1 MTREPSDQRP
11 RRRRQWAAACA
22 LAAALALTSCGAM
35 PRSGPVHKVV
45 EPTAEAEEQPTQYS
59 PATPQMGASAQE
71 IVEGFLAAGVGAQ
84 DDYAVARQYLTPQLA
99 NTWRP
104 DSRVLVHTGEPST
117 VPRLNDGQFRTSLEV
132 SAERSANGVLEQQ
145 PEGTTRVLDF
155 TLTSVDGQW
164 RISEAPDGVIV
175 PFGDFPEIFKAYT
188 LYFFDDEF
196 GRLVPDSRWFAERST
211 VPTAMV
217 RELLAGPAPHLDG
230 AVTSALPGGASLA
243 RSAVPV
249 SDSTA
254 SVDLNLAEF
263 DPADVEQG
271 RRMEQQLEATLQRV
285 PSVDSV
291 ELNINGAPV
300 ETSGSDTEEPV
311 REVTVPNRQIGI
323 SNNQLAFYQGGQTEL
338 IDDVPISENS
348 NIVRPGMD
356 QAMEHF
362 GWIDNTSGTL
372 FTAVQGD
379 APLQRWKGQELTRP
393 SFDIQGWVWGSGADG
408 VVHAARADADEDA
421 VSVSAEWLDNEPIA
435 GLRISREG
443 NRALIVTV
451 DSERESSNVW
461 LAGIVRDESGRPTEL
476 NQGNLVAAD
485 VDVDTVQ
492 WISGTEFVT
501 TALGESDNA
510 QPRRYNVSGS
520 NEALPSLV
528 GVTSLAG
535 GNGHTAIYG
544 AADGNL
550 YMLTG
555 NSWAQQSDNVT
566 DTAFAG

>member
-1 MTREPSDQRP
+1 MTRETRQHRP
-11 RRRRQWAAACA
+11 RRRRRVLATVA
-22 LAAALALTSCGAM
+22 LAAALAVSSCGAM

-45 EPTAEAEEQPTQYS
+45 EPTTEAQEQPVQYS
-59 PATPQMGASAQE
+59 PAAPQSDASAQE

-99 NTWRP
+99 NTWQP
-104 DSRVLVHTGEPST
+104 DTRVLIHSGEPST
-117 VPRLNDGQFRTSLEV
+117 VPRLNEGQYRTSLEV
-132 SAERSANGVLEQQ
+132 NAERSANGVLEQQ

-175 PFGDFPEIFKAYT
+175 PYNDFPEIFSAYT
-188 LYFFDDEF
+188 LYFFDGDYE
-196 GRLVPDSRWFAERST
+196 RLVPDPRWFAERST

-230 AVTSALPGGASLA
+230 AVSSALPAGAGLA

-263 DPADVEQG
+263 DPANVERG
-271 RRMEQQLEATLQRV
+271 KRMEQQLEATLQG
-285 PSVDSV
+285 VDSV
-291 ELNINGAPV
+291 ENVALNINGAPV
-300 ETSGSDTEEPV
+300 ETSGSDLDDPA
-311 REVTVPNRQIGI
+311 REITVPNRQIGV
-323 SNNQLAFYQGGQTEL
+323 SHNQLAFYQGGQAEV
-338 IDDVPISENS
+338 IEDVPLSGDM
-348 NIVRPGMD
+348 VLQRPGMD
-356 QAMEHF
+356 QAMENF
-362 GWIDNTSGTL
+362 GWIDASSGAMV
-372 FTAVQGD
+372 TASHGGTPQ
-379 APLQRWKGQELTRP
+379 QRWSGEDLTRP
-393 SFDIQGWVWGSGADG
+393 SFDIRGWVWGGGSDG
-408 VVHAARADADEDA
+408 EVRAARADSDEDA
-421 VSVSAEWLDNEPIA
+421 VSVSSEWLNGQGIA

-443 NRALIVTV
+443 NRALIVTT
-451 DSERESSNVW
+451 DEDRETSDVW
-461 LAGIVRDESGRPTEL
+461 LSGVVRDDSGRPTEL
-476 NQGNLVAAD
+476 KQGNLVAAD

-501 TALGESDNA
+501 TALGQDESA
-510 QPRRYNVSGS
+510 QPRQFDVSGTH
-520 NEALPSLV
+520 ETLPSLV
-528 GVTSLAG
+528 GVISLAG
-535 GNGHTAIYG
+535 GNGPTEIYG

-555 NSWAQQSDNVT
+555 NSWAQQTDNVT

>member
-1 MTREPSDQRP
+1 MRRDVSEQRP

-22 LAAALALTSCGAM
+22 LAGALALTSCGAM

-45 EPTAEAEEQPTQYS
+45 EPTTEAEEQTTQYS
-59 PATPQMGASAQE
+59 PATPQMDASAQE

-99 NTWRP
+99 NTWKP
-104 DSRVLVHTGEPST
+104 DARVLVHPGEPST
-117 VPRLNDGQFRTSLEV
+117 VPRLNDGEFRTSLEV
-132 SAERSANGVLEQQ
+132 SAERAANGVLEQL

-164 RISEAPDGVIV
+164 RISRAPDGVIV
-175 PFGDFPEIFKAYT
+175 PSMDFPEIFKAYT

-196 GRLVPDSRWFAERST
+196 GRLVPDPRWFAERST

-230 AVTSALPGGASLA
+230 AVTTAIPAGASLA

-249 SDSTA
+249 SDTTA
-254 SVDLNLAEF
+254 SVELNLGGF
-263 DPADVEQG
+263 DPADVQLG
-271 RRMEQQLEATLQRV
+271 RRIEQQLEASLQSV
-285 PSVDSV
+285 PAVDGV
-291 ELNINGAPV
+291 ELTVNGAPV
-300 ETSGSDTEEPV
+300 ETSGSSVDDPV
-311 REVTVPNRQIGI
+311 REVTVPNRQIGV
-323 SNNQLAFYQGGQTEL
+323 SDNRLAFYQGGQTEL
-338 IDDVPISENS
+338 IEDVPLPGNS
-348 NIVRPGMD
+348 RIVRPGMD

-362 GWIDNTSGTL
+362 GWIDDNSGTL
-372 FTAVQGD
+372 YTAVHGED
-379 APLQRWKGQELTRP
+379 PVQRWTGRDLTRP

-408 VVHAARADADEDA
+408 VVRAVRADSDDDA
-421 VSVSAEWLDNEPIA
+421 QTVSAPWLEGRSIA
-435 GLRISREG
+435 GLRVSREG
-443 NRALIVTV
+443 NRALVVTT
-451 DSERESSNVW
+451 DERQETANVW
-461 LAGIVRDESGRPTEL
+461 VAGVVRDDSGRPKGL

-501 TALGESDNA
+501 TALGKTENS
-510 QPRRYNVSGS
+510 QPQEYSVSGS
-520 NEALPSLV
+520 FAALPSLV

-535 GNGHTAIYG
+535 GNGATGIYG

-550 YMLTG
+550 YLLTG
-555 NSWAQQSDNVT
+555 SSWAQQSDNVT

>member
-1 MTREPSDQRP
+1 MTRERSAQRT
-11 RRRRQWAAACA
+11 RRRRQRAAACA

-45 EPTAEAEEQPTQYS
+45 EPTTEAEEQPTQYS

-99 NTWRP
+99 NTWKP
-104 DSRVLVHTGEPST
+104 DSRVLVHTGDPST
-117 VPRLNDGQFRTSLEV
+117 VPRLNDGQYRTSLEV

-217 RELLAGPAPHLDG
+217 RELLAGPAAHLDG

-271 RRMEQQLEATLQRV
+271 KRMEQQLEATLQSV
-285 PSVDSV
+285 PTVDSV

-300 ETSGSDTEEPV
+300 ETSGSDMEEPV

-338 IDDVPISENS
+338 IDDVPLPENS
-348 NIVRPGMD
+348 SIVRPGMD
-356 QAMEHF
+356 QAMQHF
-362 GWIDNTSGTL
+362 GWIDDASATL
-372 FTAVQGD
+372 FTVVRGE
-379 APLQRWKGQELTRP
+379 APVQRWTGRDLTRP
-393 SFDIQGWVWGSGADG
+393 SFDIQGWVWGASTDG
-408 VVHAARADADEDA
+408 VVQAARADSDADA
-421 VSVSAEWLDNEPIA
+421 VTVSAEWLDNENIA
-435 GLRISREG
+435 ALRISREG
-443 NRALIVTV
+443 NRALIVTT
-451 DSERESSNVW
+451 DRERETSNVW
-461 LAGIVRDESGRPTEL
+461 LAGIVRDDAGRPTEL

-492 WISGTEFVT
+492 WISGSEFVT
-501 TALGESDNA
+501 TALGESDNS
-510 QPRRYNVSGS
+510 QPRLYNVSGTS
-520 NEALPSLV
+520 EALPSLV

-535 GNGHTAIYG
+535 GNGPTAIYG

>member
-1 MTREPSDQRP
+1 MRRDVSEQRP

-22 LAAALALTSCGAM
+22 LAGALALTSCGAM

-45 EPTAEAEEQPTQYS
+45 EPTTEAEEQPTQYS

-99 NTWRP
+99 NTWKP
-104 DSRVLVHTGEPST
+104 DARVLVHSGEPST
-117 VPRLNDGQFRTSLEV
+117 VPRLNDGEYRTSLEV
-132 SAERSANGVLEQQ
+132 SAERAANGVLEQQ

-155 TLTSVDGQW
+155 SLTSVDGQW
-164 RISEAPDGVIV
+164 RISDAPDGVII
-175 PFGDFPEIFKAYT
+175 PYGDFTEIFKAYT

-196 GRLVPDSRWFAERST
+196 GRLVPDPRWFAERST

-230 AVTSALPGGASLA
+230 AVTSAIPAGAGLA

-249 SDSTA
+249 SDTTA
-254 SVDLNLAEF
+254 SVELNLGQF
-263 DPADVEQG
+263 DPADVELG
-271 RRMEQQLEATLQRV
+271 KRIEQQLEASLQSV
-285 PSVDSV
+285 PAVDGV
-291 ELNINGAPV
+291 ELTVNGAPV
-300 ETSGSDTEEPV
+300 ETSGSDMDDPV
-311 REVTVPNRQIGI
+311 REVTVPNRQIGV
-323 SNNQLAFYQGGQTEL
+323 SHNQLAFYQGGQTEV
-338 IDDVPISENS
+338 INDVPLPENS
-348 NIVRPGMD
+348 RIVRPGMD

-362 GWIDNTSGTL
+362 GWIDDSSGTL
-372 FTAVQGD
+372 YTAVQGES
-379 APLQRWKGQELTRP
+379 PVQRWTGPELTRP
-393 SFDIQGWVWGSGADG
+393 SFDIQGWVWGSGTDG
-408 VVHAARADADEDA
+408 VVHAARTDSEDD
-421 VSVSAEWLDNEPIA
+421 SLTVSAQWLDDQSIA

-443 NRALIVTV
+443 NRALIVTT
-451 DSERESSNVW
+451 DQEGETSDVW
-461 LAGIVRDESGRPTEL
+461 LAGIVRDDSGRPTEL
-476 NQGNLVAAD
+476 KQGNLVAAD

-492 WISGTEFVT
+492 WITGTNFVT
-501 TALGESDNA
+501 TALGKNDNS
-510 QPRRYNVSGS
+510 QPHEYSVSGTHD
-520 NEALPSLV
+520 ALPSLV

-535 GNGHTAIYG
+535 GNGASGIYG

-555 NSWAQQSDNVT
+555 SSWAQQSDNVT